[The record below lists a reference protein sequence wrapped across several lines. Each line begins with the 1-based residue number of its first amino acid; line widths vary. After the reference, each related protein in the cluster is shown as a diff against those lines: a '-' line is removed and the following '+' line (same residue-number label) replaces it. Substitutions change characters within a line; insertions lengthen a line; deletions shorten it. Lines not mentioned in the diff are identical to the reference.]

1 MQKTIKMVSKADRSD
16 AYTYSD
22 ANRETVTSIGKI
34 LHTSET
40 TLAKAIRSLDESGM
54 AWTFT
59 ISPASKSGESTS
71 TPEQFN
77 MFKGDVLSSFPKR
90 EQELVLAPI
99 QSLDDAQKKARR
111 TVIMKVGR
119 YVNRITSEL
128 KKLQVPQAE
137 QGSKTG
143 AKQSTKQSPLVTHR
157 EQSTHCYR
165 ISRTILMTI
174 QSIAPNTRHCSINAK
189 LYLARSNNNG
199 VPPARGAF
207 FYHGSII

>member
-1 MQKTIKMVSKADRSD
+1 MMKTIKMVDKADRTE

-157 EQSTHCYR
+157 E
-165 ISRTILMTI
+165 
-174 QSIAPNTRHCSINAK
+174 AINA
-189 LYLARSNNNG
+189 LLQDIENNPDDYPVNRTQYAALLNQCQT
-199 VPPARGAF
+199 VL
-207 FYHGSII
+207 SKIKQ

>member
-137 QGSKTG
+137 NAKTG
-143 AKQSTKQSPLVTHR
+143 AKQSTKQTPLVTHR
-157 EQSTHCYR
+157 ET
-165 ISRTILMTI
+165 
-174 QSIAPNTRHCSINAK
+174 INA
-189 LYLARSNNNG
+189 LLQDIENNPDDYPVNRTQYAALLNQCQT
-199 VPPARGAF
+199 VL
-207 FYHGSII
+207 SKIKQ